1 MLLSARLT
9 SHTFHL
15 LLLTR
20 HLLLLTRHVFLLPL
34 HLAGLV
40 AHLARGIGVMV
51 KMFWVRRCDRSDGR
65 ARCDWCDGRGRCRGR
80 TRRCWMPKGGEGRKV
95 WGYRWGCKVGRRHG
109 RWHWKAW
116 MTFNAA
122 RENHVRTVSP
132 LRINQVYGRSTTAC
146 VRVTLFSAFALAL
159 NFRHGW
165 DRKVW
170 MTGHAT
176 GKDVVGAVPPVWEE
190 QVNGLA
196 ARTSVRVV
204 LFFSLF
210 SSVLIAV

>member
-1 MLLSARLT
+1 MLLSTRLT

-20 HLLLLTRHVFLLPL
+20 HLLLLARHVFLLPL

-51 KMFWVRRCDRSDGR
+51 KMFW
-65 ARCDWCDGRGRCRGR
+65 GR

-132 LRINQVYGRSTTAC
+132 LRIHQVYGRSTTAC
-146 VRVTLFSAFALAL
+146 VRETVFSAFALAL
-159 NFRHGW
+159 DFRHGW

-170 MTGHAT
+170 MTGYAT